1 LNNEIFITII
11 ITIYNKEKFI
21 FDCLKSICS
30 QKDKNFKLIIIDDG
44 SNDASVS
51 ICKSY
56 CIDDIDYTLI
66 LQSHKGVSYTRNIG
80 LKLAKT
86 KYILFVDGD
95 DIIDKN
101 TIKILNN
108 IILNKSYD
116 LVMFGIF
123 HVLPNLQIVNKITF
137 PNSEYENFSQI
148 SNDIVG
154 LFDSGLMYS
163 VCNKLF
169 KIQIIK
175 EKNIEF
181 KNIDFGEDL
190 YFVCDYLLNCHSM
203 INISQCLYLYLQH
216 TSFSLSKKY
225 REDLF
230 EIRKKEY
237 LRLCNFFC
245 VIGHY
250 NDDYAREFLSRR
262 YIERI
267 VGCIENESSIFNKKK
282 LSQKI
287 KKINYI
293 IADPATQNSARLAKL
308 KSLNMKLLIFPIRHK
323 LTYIAFMSGLVMTI
337 VKNNCP
343 RLFSWLKSNR

>member
-1 LNNEIFITII
+1 LNNEILITII
-11 ITIYNKEKFI
+11 ITVYNKEKFI
-21 FDCLKSICS
+21 FDCLKSVCS

-44 SNDASVS
+44 SDDDSVS
-51 ICKSY
+51 ICKNY
-56 CIDDIDYTLI
+56 HIDSIDYILI
-66 LQSHKGVSYTRNIG
+66 LQSHKGISYARNIG
-80 LKLAKT
+80 LKLVKT

-95 DIIDKN
+95 DIIDEN

-108 IILNKSYD
+108 ILLSKDYD

-123 HVLPNLQIVNKITF
+123 HVLPNLQVVNKITF
-137 PNSEYENFSQI
+137 PNSKYENFIQI
-148 SNDIVG
+148 SKNIVG

-169 KIQIIK
+169 KTHIIK
-175 EKNIEF
+175 EKNIKF
-181 KNIDFGEDL
+181 KSIDFGEDL
-190 YFVCDYLLNCHSM
+190 YFVCDYLLNCRSM

-216 TSFSLSKKY
+216 TSSSLSKKY

-237 LRLCNFFC
+237 LKLCNFFC
-245 VIGHY
+245 ETGHY
-250 NDDYAREFLSRR
+250 NDYYAWEFLSRR

-267 VGCIENESSIFNKKK
+267 VGCIENESSIFNKKR

-293 IADPATQNSARLAKL
+293 ITDVTTQKSIKLAKL
-308 KSLNMKLLIFPIRHK
+308 KSLNMQLLVFPIRHK
-323 LTYIAFMSGLVMTI
+323 LTYITFISGLFMTI
-337 VKNNCP
+337 IRNNCP
-343 RLFSWLKSNR
+343 KLFNWLKSNR